1 MQTLTSTP
9 LFRPPASGR
18 WARRRPQPGLALAV
32 LCVHGWV
39 MALAL
44 QSPSPRLMAAA
55 AEGAKGV
62 AQAEGASPS
71 GERISY
77 LRLLPDDGTPKVA
90 LPSVSAKPL
99 ALAAVMPAA
108 KAAQPG
114 QAAVK
119 TVSTAVS
126 IPPAAVGATP
136 IATPEAGLTAA
147 SASAVASRAGA
158 DRSSSVGSALAHA
171 ASAPPAA
178 QPGQPGDALPLR
190 APVAVASNTLPSYPE
205 AAREDHLQGAVAMV
219 LQVDEQGR
227 VRSVQWLRRSGVAVL
242 DVAARDAVRAW
253 RYQPALRGAEPVSA
267 SVTVTLHFR
276 LDGPV
281 QQTTLAEVAR

>member
-1 MQTLTSTP
+1 
-9 LFRPPASGR
+9 
-18 WARRRPQPGLALAV
+18 
-32 LCVHGWV
+32 VHGWV

-44 QSPSPRLMAAA
+44 QSPSPRLLDAA

-62 AQAEGASPS
+62 AESEGMTPS
-71 GERISY
+71 GERITY
-77 LRLLPDDGTPKVA
+77 LRLLPDDGAAKVA
-90 LPSVSAKPL
+90 LPSVSPKPL
-99 ALAAVMPAA
+99 AVSKVMPAA
-108 KAAQPG
+108 KAALPG

-119 TVSTAVS
+119 TVSSAVS
-126 IPPAAVGATP
+126 NPPAAMGATP

-147 SASAVASRAGA
+147 SASSVASRSGA
-158 DRSSSVGSALAHA
+158 DRSSAVGSALAHA
-171 ASAPPAA
+171 ASAPPAV

-253 RYQPALRGAEPVSA
+253 RYQPALRGTEPVSA

-281 QQTTLAEVAR
+281 QQTTLAEVVR